1 MATLST
7 VCAADGADPE
17 PGTEADLDV
26 EPSSGLTPILK
37 RDPVIKLLNP
47 VSGLEPLAWSEDHR
61 LSVSCTSGVSVM
73 DVVCDAKSYCPD
85 LIIHRTAIPVPEQ
98 VCVLKVGPQKEVSE
112 VKEKFATS
120 KDRTVS
126 QAVVLDR
133 VMHPKEGALPPMQGI
148 KYSCWSPVGCDN
160 NSRCLLASLTLDNR
174 LTVFSSSARLQ
185 WSPLVDLTEMYGQML
200 REKEYALSGA
210 EPPVGPLGDLAEM
223 RRRYRMQT
231 PVCMEWS
238 AVCCT
243 QGPQAGGL
251 GGTVLLAV
259 LMENGDLVVW
269 QLQLPFRGREQVV
282 SCNTLQS
289 GVPAPSALA
298 WWEYEHGGRRMSG
311 LIVGGSVGPVRIL
324 PVNLKA
330 IKGYFT
336 LRQPVELWQEVDQI
350 PVRTV
355 KCVSVPNPLQKCSC
369 SLVLATRGPYL
380 FWCLLQITKAGL
392 NVHNSHVV
400 GLHSTPIV
408 SLAVGRLREVAIF
421 TCSLDGVI
429 QKLRPVFAGAM
440 VTFRQERLILP
451 EGVAGCWVRGVA
463 VSPNS
468 AYLALATTEGL
479 TNGHHPVSYSH
490 QVQLVA
496 LKSPVTAATELL
508 GSPTQNLFRQADL
521 LDLVRW
527 KVLRDK
533 RIPVGLQEEID
544 SKLSGG
550 GATGAYLWRFRLF
563 LYRVLFQSL
572 QKAPSEARWRPSN
585 EENKVSAADEE
596 PAGDEE
602 ASAESSATKPPEPES
617 EGPMEAEVLAQME
630 EAELHVT
637 REHMKKVLGEVY
649 LNTNVTENTSIP
661 TRGLCGFLN
670 SNPAYKDRDVTVLLG
685 HLFKKMNKQTFPEYC
700 SLCKEVLPFDHCKQ
714 AVCSNGHLWLRCAL
728 TYQACQSL
736 KYRRCFLQD
745 SVARHP
751 LPEDP
756 DWIKR
761 ILHSPCTF
769 CDSPIS

>member
-1 MATLST
+1 MAALSS
-7 VCAADGADPE
+7 VSAADGADPE
-17 PGTEADLDV
+17 PGTEADLGA
-26 EPSSGLTPILK
+26 EPSSGLILK

-85 LIIHRTAIPVPEQ
+85 LIIHRTAIPVLEQ
-98 VCVLKVGPQKEVSE
+98 VCVLKVGPEKEVSE

-185 WSPLVDLTEMYGQML
+185 WSPLVDLTETYGQML
-200 REKEYALSGA
+200 WEKEFALPGA

-243 QGPQAGGL
+243 QGPQAGGV

-269 QLQLPFRGREQVV
+269 QFQLPFRGREQVV

-289 GVPAPSALA
+289 GVPAPSALS

-350 PVRTV
+350 PVRTI
-355 KCVSVPNPLQKCSC
+355 KCVSVPNPQQKCSC

-408 SLAVGRLREVAIF
+408 SLAVSRHCEVSIV
-421 TCSLDGVI
+421 TCSLDGVV

-440 VTFRQERLILP
+440 VTFRQERLVLP

-479 TNGHHPVSYSH
+479 TNGHHAVSYSH

-496 LKSPVTAATELL
+496 LKSPETAATELL
-508 GSPTQNLFRQADL
+508 GSPIQNLFRQADL
-521 LDLVRW
+521 LDL
-527 KVLRDK
+527 
-533 RIPVGLQEEID
+533 
-544 SKLSGG
+544 
-550 GATGAYLWRFRLF
+550 
-563 LYRVLFQSL
+563 SL

-585 EENKVSAADEE
+585 EEKKVSVGDEE

-602 ASAESSATKPPEPES
+602 VSAESSATKPPEPES
-617 EGPMEAEVLAQME
+617 EGPMEAEVLSQME

-649 LNTNVTENTSIP
+649 LNTNITENTSIP

-745 SVARHP
+745 SVARRP
-751 LPEDP
+751 LAEDP
-756 DWIKR
+756 DWMKR

-769 CDSPIS
+769 CDSPMG